1 MIAQALHVLAQAAP
15 PSPGPAPT
23 GPDAPIPTP
32 VLVFQP
38 VIPEIILCAVAIAGM
53 LYEAFAPKSSRTVH
67 LVFALAGLA
76 GAGIAAIKLWN
87 WSGDPTVLGDAIAA
101 DRFAVVATVVL
112 VIAAA
117 FGCIHYTHETARGRL
132 AFRGEFYPLVLFATA
147 GMVLIAAAN
156 DLIVVFIALEI
167 LSLSLYVLTGLGGR
181 RSNEAAMKY
190 FLLGAFS
197 SAFFLYGVAM
207 AYGATGSTKIPDV
220 VGALGGQTG
229 SQALALL
236 GMGLLVIGFGF
247 KVSAAPF
254 HMWTPD
260 VYQGA
265 PTPVVAFM
273 SAATKVA
280 AFFALMRVLDVALQP
295 LTTTWTPVLYALSVI
310 SVVLGAVL
318 AAAQRDVKR
327 MLAYSSVA
335 HAGFILA
342 GLTSPNMIGIRAA
355 MFYLIAYTVMTV
367 GAFGVDDGRRPSRP
381 TSRRP
386 TTATTGSRQRSPGLA
401 ALLTIFL
408 LSLAGIPPTVGFI
421 AKVTVFGSAIR
432 AGNWP
437 LVVVCVLASVI
448 AAYAYLRV
456 IVRMYFR
463 APQLAVDDD
472 RSLVPQVGRARP
484 RGHRARAGRV
494 PAPVVEHHRPGLH
507 LEVVSDDAQGDPR
520 AGRDGRGPRGA
531 RSAGAWTASRTR
543 STRRSRPTPTCSAR
557 RRATCSRPAA
567 SASGRCSCCWPATSA
582 TRPTPG

>member
-15 PSPGPAPT
+15 APVPS

-197 SAFFLYGVAM
+197 SAFFLYGIAM

-295 LTTTWTPVLYALSVI
+295 LTTTWTPVLYVLSVV
-310 SVVLGAVL
+310 SVVLGAVF

-367 GAFGVDDGRRPSRP
+367 GAFGVTMVVAVKTDEPSSYDSYDGL
-381 TSRRP
+381 
-386 TTATTGSRQRSPGLA
+386 AARSPGLA
-401 ALLTIFL
+401 ALLAIFL

-472 RSLVPQVGRARP
+472 RSLVPQVAGLVLAVTVLVLGVFP
-484 RGHRARAGRV
+484 RLLSSV
-494 PAPVVEHHRPGLH
+494 I
-507 LEVVSDDAQGDPR
+507 DQ
-520 AGRDGRGPRGA
+520 
-531 RSAGAWTASRTR
+531 ASILK
-543 STRRSRPTPTCSAR
+543 
-557 RRATCSRPAA
+557 
-567 SASGRCSCCWPATSA
+567 W
-582 TRPTPG
+582 

>member
-1 MIAQALHVLAQAAP
+1 MIDAVHLLAQAV
-15 PSPGPAPT
+15 PSPSPFAVPPT

-32 VLVFQP
+32 VLVFNP
-38 VIPEIILCAVAIAGM
+38 VIPELILCGLAIVGM
-53 LYEAFAPKSSRTVH
+53 LYEAFARRSLRQVH
-67 LVFALAGLA
+67 LALALAGLA
-76 GAGIAAIKLWN
+76 GAGIAALKLWN
-87 WSGDPTVLGDAIAA
+87 WTGDPTVLGDSIAA
-101 DRFAVVATVVL
+101 DRFAVLATVIL

-117 FGCIHYTHETARGRL
+117 FGVIAYTHEAASGRL

-167 LSLSLYVLTGLGGR
+167 LSLSLYVLTGLGGS

-207 AYGATGSTKIPDV
+207 AYGATATTKIPAIV
-220 VGALGGQTG
+220 AALAGRTG

-236 GMGLLVIGFGF
+236 ALGLLVIGFGF
-247 KVSAAPF
+247 KIAAAPF

-273 SAATKVA
+273 SAGTKVA

-295 LTTTWTPVLYALSVI
+295 LTTTWTPVIYALAIV
-310 SVVLGAVL
+310 SVVLGAIL

-327 MLAYSSVA
+327 MLGYSAVA

-342 GLTSPNMIGIRAA
+342 GLTSPNVIGIRAA
-355 MFYLIAYTVMTV
+355 MFYLIAYSVMTV
-367 GAFGVDDGRRPSRP
+367 GAFGIVMLVGVKTDEPSSYDNYDGL
-381 TSRRP
+381 
-386 TTATTGSRQRSPGLA
+386 AQRSPGLA

-421 AKVTVFGSAIR
+421 AKLTVFGSAIQ

-437 LVVVCVLASVI
+437 LVIVCVLASVI

-456 IVRMYFR
+456 VLRMYFR
-463 APQLAVDDD
+463 APHVAVDDD
-472 RSLVPQVGRARP
+472 RSLMPQVAGLVLAVTVLVLGVFP
-484 RGHRARAGRV
+484 RLLSSV
-494 PAPVVEHHRPGLH
+494 IE
-507 LEVVSDDAQGDPR
+507 
-520 AGRDGRGPRGA
+520 
-531 RSAGAWTASRTR
+531 
-543 STRRSRPTPTCSAR
+543 
-557 RRATCSRPAA
+557 
-567 SASGRCSCCWPATSA
+567 SASILKW
-582 TRPTPG
+582 

>member
-1 MIAQALHVLAQAAP
+1 MIGHALHVLAQAT
-15 PSPGPAPT
+15 PSPAPT

-87 WSGDPTVLGDAIAA
+87 WDGDPTVLGEAIAA
-101 DRFAVVATVVL
+101 DRFAVVATVIL

-220 VGALGGQTG
+220 VGALAGQTG

-236 GMGLLVIGFGF
+236 GLGLLVIGFGF
-247 KVSAAPF
+247 KISAAPF

-295 LTTTWTPVLYALSVI
+295 LTTTWTPVVYALSVI

-367 GAFGVDDGRRPSRP
+367 GAFGVTMVVAVKTDEPSSYDSYDGL
-381 TSRRP
+381 
-386 TTATTGSRQRSPGLA
+386 AARSPGLA

-463 APQLAVDDD
+463 APQLAVDVD
-472 RSLVPQVGRARP
+472 RSVVPQVAGLVLAVTVLVLGVFP
-484 RGHRARAGRV
+484 R
-494 PAPVVEHHRPGLH
+494 L
-507 LEVVSDDAQGDPR
+507 LSSIIDQ
-520 AGRDGRGPRGA
+520 
-531 RSAGAWTASRTR
+531 ASILK
-543 STRRSRPTPTCSAR
+543 
-557 RRATCSRPAA
+557 
-567 SASGRCSCCWPATSA
+567 W
-582 TRPTPG
+582 

>member
-1 MIAQALHVLAQAAP
+1 MIDAVHLLAQAV
-15 PSPGPAPT
+15 PSPSPFAVPPT

-32 VLVFQP
+32 VLVFNP
-38 VIPEIILCAVAIAGM
+38 VIPELILCGLAIVGM
-53 LYEAFAPKSSRTVH
+53 LYEAFARRSLRQVH
-67 LVFALAGLA
+67 LALALAGLA
-76 GAGIAAIKLWN
+76 GAGIAALKLWN
-87 WSGDPTVLGDAIAA
+87 WTGDPTVLGDSIAA
-101 DRFAVVATVVL
+101 DRFAVLATVIL

-117 FGCIHYTHETARGRL
+117 FGVIAYTHEAASGRL

-167 LSLSLYVLTGLGGR
+167 LSLSLYVLTGLGGS

-207 AYGATGSTKIPDV
+207 AYGATATTKIPAI
-220 VGALGGQTG
+220 VGALAGRTG

-236 GMGLLVIGFGF
+236 ALGLLVIGFGF
-247 KVSAAPF
+247 KIAAAPF

-273 SAATKVA
+273 SAGTKVA

-295 LTTTWTPVLYALSVI
+295 LTTTWTPVIYALAIV
-310 SVVLGAVL
+310 SVVLGAIL

-327 MLAYSSVA
+327 MLGYSAVA

-355 MFYLIAYTVMTV
+355 MFYLIAYSVMTV
-367 GAFGVDDGRRPSRP
+367 GAFGIVMLVGVKTDEPSSYDNYDGL
-381 TSRRP
+381 
-386 TTATTGSRQRSPGLA
+386 AQRSPGLA
-401 ALLTIFL
+401 AMLTIFL

-421 AKVTVFGSAIR
+421 AKLTVFGSAIQ

-437 LVVVCVLASVI
+437 LVIVCVLASVI

-456 IVRMYFR
+456 VLRMYFR
-463 APQLAVDDD
+463 APHVAVDDD
-472 RSLVPQVGRARP
+472 RSLMPQVAGLVLAVTVLVLGVFP
-484 RGHRARAGRV
+484 RLLSSV
-494 PAPVVEHHRPGLH
+494 IE
-507 LEVVSDDAQGDPR
+507 
-520 AGRDGRGPRGA
+520 
-531 RSAGAWTASRTR
+531 
-543 STRRSRPTPTCSAR
+543 
-557 RRATCSRPAA
+557 
-567 SASGRCSCCWPATSA
+567 SASILKW
-582 TRPTPG
+582 

>member
-1 MIAQALHVLAQAAP
+1 MIGQALHVLAQAVP
-15 PSPGPAPT
+15 PSGPAPL

-87 WSGDPTVLGDAIAA
+87 WDGDPTVLGDAIAA

-156 DLIVVFIALEI
+156 DLIVMFIALEI

-207 AYGATGSTKIPDV
+207 AYGATGSTKIPDL
-220 VGALGGQTG
+220 VGTLGGQTG

-273 SAATKVA
+273 SGATKVA

-367 GAFGVDDGRRPSRP
+367 GAFGVTMVVAVKTDEPS
-381 TSRRP
+381 SYDSYEGL
-386 TTATTGSRQRSPGLA
+386 AARSPGLA

-421 AKVTVFGSAIR
+421 AKVTVFSSAIR

-463 APQLAVDDD
+463 APRLAVDDD
-472 RSLVPQVGRARP
+472 RSVVPQVAGLVLAVAVLVLGVFP
-484 RGHRARAGRV
+484 R
-494 PAPVVEHHRPGLH
+494 L
-507 LEVVSDDAQGDPR
+507 LSSIIDQ
-520 AGRDGRGPRGA
+520 
-531 RSAGAWTASRTR
+531 ASILK
-543 STRRSRPTPTCSAR
+543 
-557 RRATCSRPAA
+557 
-567 SASGRCSCCWPATSA
+567 W
-582 TRPTPG
+582 